1 MAQLLVFYGA
11 DPTTPA
17 ENPRESP
24 ADLARAE
31 DQHAMVAF
39 FKAIEHLST
48 LEVAASCRLH
58 AEARYLLRRGRMDP
72 DDLSVTTAN
81 RISNAIR
88 LSRPQIKVGKGK
100 AKGGEMEA
108 WKVGAGTN
116 SRVSGNGGG
125 GAAADADADVPDDAD
140 ADVNI
145 VDGEIVAAAA
155 AVIVNAGG
163 GGGAA
168 AAAAAAADVPADAA
182 DADANGGDEENVAA
196 AGAAAAAAIANP
208 GGAVAAAD
216 KAVKLWSLPFCKATA
231 KLVADATR
239 GWHRSTQWLHHFQ
252 VRMAV
257 FTVLV
262 AADRLQKQDAGVPAD
277 QSEPTVAAKEENGPS
292 HRVTRATVAKTA
304 ETAPLPILPPE
315 MWTEIMQFFLRS
327 WWTVDKAE

>member
-100 AKGGEMEA
+100 AKAGEMEA
-108 WKVGAGTN
+108 WKVEAGIN
-116 SRVSGNGGG
+116 SRVTGNGGGGGG
-125 GAAADADADVPDDAD
+125 GAAAAAAAAAD
-140 ADVNI
+140 ADVNV

-155 AVIVNAGG
+155 AAVVNAGG
-163 GGGAA
+163 GGGGVG
-168 AAAAAAADVPADAA
+168 AAAAADVPADAA
-182 DADANGGDEENVAA
+182 DADANGVDEENA
-196 AGAAAAAAIANP
+196 AAAAAAIVNA

-277 QSEPTVAAKEENGPS
+277 QSEPTVAVKEENVPS
-292 HRVTRATVAKTA
+292 HRVTRVTVAKTA
-304 ETAPLPILPPE
+304 ETVQTAPLPILPPE